1 MADEEVQEEDKQ
13 KPPIVMIVLVIVGV
27 LLLVGITMFGTLFA
41 TGFFDSNEETAEEAI
56 AALEEE
62 EEADAEALANSGPQ
76 LLETPEKEKLD
87 TVYFKI
93 PQSLVSNVKES
104 RKVMQISVQVSTHY
118 DQQVIDN
125 IEKHAP
131 ALISEMLNVLG
142 EVTEKDIKDPEF
154 KPNLA
159 EDLKLVM
166 NATLEEREDFGGI
179 EDVYFVEFII
189 Q

>member
-1 MADEEVQEEDKQ
+1 M
-13 KPPIVMIVLVIVGV
+13 
-27 LLLVGITMFGTLFA
+27 
-41 TGFFDSNEETAEEAI
+41 
-56 AALEEE
+56 
-62 EEADAEALANSGPQ
+62 
-76 LLETPEKEKLD
+76 
-87 TVYFKI
+87 YFKI

-142 EVTEKDIKDPEF
+142 QVTEKDIKDPEF

>member
-1 MADEEVQEEDKQ
+1 MAEEEVQEEEKQ

-41 TGFFDSNEETAEEAI
+41 TGFFDAEEETAEEAI

-62 EEADAEALANSGPQ
+62 EEADAEALASSGPQ
-76 LLETPEKEKLD
+76 LLELPEKEKLD

-93 PQSLVSNVKES
+93 PQSLVSNVKDS
-104 RKVMQISVQVSTHY
+104 RKVMQITVQVSTHY

-125 IEKHAP
+125 IEKHSP

-142 EVTEKDIKDPEF
+142 GITEKDIKDSEF
-154 KPNLA
+154 KQILA
-159 EDLKLVM
+159 DDLKLVM

-179 EDVYFVEFII
+179 ENVYFVEFII